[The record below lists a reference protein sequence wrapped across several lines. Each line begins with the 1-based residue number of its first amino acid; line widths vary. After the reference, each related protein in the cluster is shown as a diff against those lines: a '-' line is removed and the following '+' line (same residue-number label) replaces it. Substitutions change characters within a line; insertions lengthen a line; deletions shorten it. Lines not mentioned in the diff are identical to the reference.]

1 MIELPEDDGLEAQGP
16 DLTAVLDLLF
26 ILLVFFLLT
35 AGSAER
41 ALEVDLPRTD
51 PEAARPVSQDEP
63 LRVGI
68 AADGWRVGEQRLPD
82 WPAARAALASAVA
95 ERPQRMLL
103 IQGERSA
110 PMERLV
116 QLLGFLQAQGLS
128 AAQIQV
134 RSDALQ
140 EETG

>member
-1 MIELPEDDGLEAQGP
+1 MIELPEDDAPEAP

-35 AGSAER
+35 AGSVER

-51 PEAARPVSQDEP
+51 PEAAEPVTRDEP
-63 LRVGI
+63 LRVTI

-82 WPAARAALASAVA
+82 WAAAKAALASAVA
-95 ERPQRMLL
+95 ERPERRLL

-116 QLLGFLQAQGLS
+116 RLLGFLQAQGLS

-134 RSDALQ
+134 RGEALQ
-140 EETG
+140 EERG